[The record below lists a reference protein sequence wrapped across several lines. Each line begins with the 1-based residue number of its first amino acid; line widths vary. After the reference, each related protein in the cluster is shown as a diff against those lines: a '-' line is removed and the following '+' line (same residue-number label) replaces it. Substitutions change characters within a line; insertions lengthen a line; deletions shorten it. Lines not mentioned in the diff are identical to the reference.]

1 MNSYIVFWSLLFL
14 ISIND
19 LKFHRIPNKLLLIL
33 LSFQALN
40 IHIYELP
47 LGNFLLGGTL
57 LFFISLIMFLL
68 KVMSPGD
75 VKLLGVVGFCVGL
88 NDVGGCITWIVL
100 ASGIIGTL
108 FTVYNFSF
116 LGIKNP
122 LLLINEPKLYTRIN
136 TNAQNSN
143 PWRYGDKLT
152 MPFAPS
158 VMVGLALFYYFN

>member
-1 MNSYIVFWSLLFL
+1 MIFWSLLFL

-19 LKFHRIPNKLLLIL
+19 LKDHKIPNVFLLVLVFYQ
-33 LSFQALN
+33 SLN
-40 IHIYELP
+40 IYVLQLSLFDFI
-47 LGNFLLGGTL
+47 LGGITIFL
-57 LFFISLIMFLL
+57 ISLILFFL

-75 VKLLGVVGFCVGL
+75 VKLLGTVGFCVGIENL
-88 NDVGGCITWIVL
+88 WGCTVWIFI
-100 ASGIIGTL
+100 ASGLIGIL